1 MSKSTLVFYALCIV
15 LGIWFVSVLF
25 IPPLSVDDI
34 YTQPSLTPTINFYKE
49 DIFDQCR
56 GLESLETLKEE
67 YPSLEINGNYHND
80 RQRILANI
88 ERDKNILGYEG
99 FVCP

>member
-1 MSKSTLVFYALCIV
+1 MSKSTLVFYALCVV

-25 IPPLSVDDI
+25 IPPLSVDEI
-34 YTQPSLTPTINFYKE
+34 YVEPSLTPTINFYKE

-56 GLESLETLKEE
+56 GLESLEILKEA
-67 YPSLEINGNYHND
+67 YPSLEINGNYHKD
-80 RQRILANI
+80 RQRILGNI
-88 ERDKNILGYEG
+88 ERDLNILGYDG